1 MTQFV
6 LGALFFG
13 ALIGLSL
20 GLVGGGGSILTV
32 PILVYAVGQPP
43 HAATSTSLAIV
54 GLNAMFGMTGHLRS
68 GNVQLRTGITFGAL
82 GIAGAIVGTW
92 LNRLVPGQLLVVL
105 FALVMLVAA
114 AAMLRRDGNGGV
126 GPTGPPPVIRP
137 GWPTVI
143 AAGSGV
149 GLMTGFFGVG
159 GGFVIVPA
167 LVLVLGLPMRLA
179 IGTSLLVIAINSA
192 ASLAARVVV
201 LDPGST
207 ANGGIQLVGAGL
219 DVRLTALF
227 VLGGLAGI
235 ALGVRLAGKFSHARL
250 TQTFAVLIVL
260 VAIYVL
266 ARSFTGAV

>member
-6 LGALFFG
+6 LSALFFG

-32 PILVYAVGQPP
+32 PILVYAMGQPP
-43 HAATSTSLAIV
+43 HAAASSSLAIV
-54 GLNAMFGMTGHLRS
+54 GLNAMFGMTGHFRS
-68 GNVQLRTGITFGAL
+68 GNVQLRTGFTFGAL
-82 GIAGAIVGTW
+82 GIAGAVVGTW
-92 LNRLVPGQLLVVL
+92 LNRQVPGQLLLVL
-105 FALVMLVAA
+105 FAVVMLIAA
-114 AAMLRRDGNGGV
+114 AAMLRRDTSGGASL
-126 GPTGPPPVIRP
+126 TTASPVVRP
-137 GWPTVI
+137 GWPKLI
-143 AAGSGV
+143 AAGTGV

-192 ASLAARVVV
+192 ASLAARMVAV
-201 LDPGST
+201 DTTSG
-207 ANGGIQLVGAGL
+207 ANGVIRLVGAGF

-235 ALGVRLAGKFSHARL
+235 VLGVRLAGKFSHARL
-250 TQTFAVLIVL
+250 TKTFAVLIVL

-266 ARSFTGAV
+266 ARSFTGAA

>member
-6 LGALFFG
+6 LSALLFG

-32 PILVYAVGQPP
+32 PILVYAMGQPA
-43 HAATSTSLAIV
+43 HAAASTSLVIV
-54 GLNAMFGMTGHLRS
+54 GLNSLFGMTGHLRS

-82 GIAGAIVGTW
+82 GVVGAIVGTW
-92 LNRLVPGQLLVVL
+92 LNRLVPGQLLLVL
-105 FALVMLVAA
+105 FAVVMLVAA
-114 AAMLRRDGNGGV
+114 AAMLRRDSSV
-126 GPTGPPPVIRP
+126 GASLTDPPPVVRP
-137 GWPTVI
+137 EWPRLI
-143 AAGSGV
+143 AAGTGV

-192 ASLAARVVV
+192 ASVAARMVV
-201 LDPGST
+201 LDPTAG
-207 ANGGIQLVGAGL
+207 ANGIIHLVGAGF
-219 DVRLTALF
+219 DVKLAALF
-227 VLGGLAGI
+227 LLGGFAGI
-235 ALGVRLAGKFSHARL
+235 TLGVRLAGKFSHARL

-266 ARSFTGAV
+266 ARSFTGAA